1 MKLHHHL
8 LAASYLP
15 IKLAKDIGR
24 YLGLVSPNVLR
35 VLLYHD
41 IAPEDQARF
50 ADQLRWLARTWTFI
64 SPERFAAMSSGEVPI
79 QGRNLLLTFDD
90 GFASNRVIAEQIL
103 NPLGIRALFFVI
115 SDFVDIV
122 DPIAARE
129 FISQN
134 IYPGRSPEELPKHW
148 LNMGWTDLD
157 ALVKQGH
164 SVGSHTRTHARLSTL
179 EDQDLEQEIVASAD
193 RMELRLGMP
202 VKHFAYTFG
211 DVASFSEKAMLIA
224 QKRYKFIYSGLRGN
238 NVDGVSNFA
247 IRRDSS
253 AVQDSSHNYSV
264 FPNHL
269 LGTFLEG
276 SADKYYSSAR
286 NMLDSWA
293 RPLQTASSKKKAR
306 VIAFY
311 LPQFHPI
318 PENDLWWG
326 KGFTEWTNVAKA
338 KPLFEGHEQ
347 PHVPA
352 DLGFYDLRLSETR
365 VEQAEMAAK
374 FGVEGFCY
382 WHYWFEGR
390 RLLERP
396 FNEVLASGQPDF
408 PFCLGWANHSWSGI
422 WKDEPHRLLINQ
434 TYPGLADDR
443 AHFEY
448 LLKAFKDHRYITV
461 DGKPLL
467 IIFKPTDIPDAKLRF
482 DFWRELALEAGLKG
496 LHIVGINMLDFKN
509 AAELGLDAVTISTLA
524 VTNTSNAVVNEA
536 LRVFWGARRK
546 LSLGGPRVLE
556 YREAIKHLVPD
567 LNQLDCEAYPCVF
580 PNWDNTPRKGRK
592 GFVLANSTP
601 QLFESHMRDAV
612 RAVAD
617 RDDEHKIVFLKSWN
631 EWAEGNYLEPDTKWG
646 HSYLMA
652 LSKAIK

>member
-8 LAASYLP
+8 LAASYRP
-15 IKLAKDIGR
+15 IKFVKDIGR

-41 IAPEDQARF
+41 IAPKDQARF
-50 ADQLRWLARTWTFI
+50 ADQLRWLARSWTFI

-79 QGRNLLLTFDD
+79 KGRNLLLTFDD

-115 SDFVDIV
+115 SDFVDIE

-134 IYPGRSPEELPKHW
+134 IYPGRRPEELPDHW
-148 LNMGWTDLD
+148 LNMRWADLD

-179 EDQDLEQEIVASAD
+179 EHQDLEQEIVASAD
-193 RMELRLGMP
+193 RIELRLGIP

-211 DVASFSEKAMLIA
+211 DVGSFSEQAMLIA
-224 QKRYKFIYSGLRGN
+224 QKRYQFIYSGLRGN
-238 NVDGVSNFA
+238 NIDGVSNFA

-253 AVQDSSHNYSV
+253 AVQDSANNYSV

-276 SADKYYSSAR
+276 SADKYYASAR
-286 NMLDSWA
+286 NVLDRWTMPSQVA
-293 RPLQTASSKKKAR
+293 ASKKKVR

-390 RLLERP
+390 RMLERP

-422 WKDEPHRLLINQ
+422 WKDEPHRLLIDQ

-448 LLKAFKDHRYITV
+448 LLKAFKDHRYITL
-461 DGKPLL
+461 DGKPILV
-467 IIFKPTDIPDAKLRF
+467 IFKPTDIPDAKRRF

-496 LHIVGINMLDFKN
+496 LHIVGINMLDFSN
-509 AAELGLDAVTISTLA
+509 AAELGLDAVTMSTLA

-536 LRVFWGARRK
+536 SRVVWGIRRK
-546 LSLGGPRVLE
+546 LSLGGPRVVE

-592 GFVLANSTP
+592 GLVLANSTP

-646 HSYLMA
+646 SQYLQA
-652 LSKAIK
+652 LKRVVG